1 MMDWIYIV
9 DYLLAGALMVMM
21 AIGVAFSAFMPALD
35 RWNKRYFIILF
46 SLLFFMYR
54 FLPFSLYLL
63 GSPHY
68 GSDVKDRLS
77 V

>member
-35 RWNKRYFIILF
+35 R
-46 SLLFFMYR
+46 
-54 FLPFSLYLL
+54 
-63 GSPHY
+63 
-68 GSDVKDRLS
+68 
-77 V
+77 

>member
-1 MMDWIYIV
+1 MMDWIYNV

-46 SLLFFMYR
+46 SLLF
-54 FLPFSLYLL
+54 LC
-63 GSPHY
+63 Y

>member
-1 MMDWIYIV
+1 MDWIYIV

-46 SLLFFMYR
+46 SLLFYV
-54 FLPFSLYLL
+54 PF
-63 GSPHY
+63 PAF
-68 GSDVKDRLS
+68 
-77 V
+77 